1 MRSPVSALALA
12 LALAL
17 STPAQ
22 AAPPKARG
30 GAAAPRPAAPAKEN
44 YGLGIGAVIGGL
56 LGGPPGAVLGAAGG
70 AWIGSREAKRDKAHT
85 ALQDELAQTRS
96 RLAAVSGEL
105 ARSQAAA
112 RDRKLSL
119 EQLQRGVSFDVYFR
133 TDDASIEPELRRQL
147 AGLAH
152 TLRSYP
158 SVAVELGGY
167 ADRRGT
173 PAYNRRLS
181 ERRATAV
188 RAVLMRA
195 GIAASRIRTRAFG
208 ASRATAALG
217 DREGYVF
224 DRRVTLRLSA
234 PAGASLAKD

>member
-12 LALAL
+12 LALSA
-17 STPAQ
+17 PAH
-22 AAPPKARG
+22 AAPPKVNRQH
-30 GAAAPRPAAPAKEN
+30 AAPKPADPAKES
-44 YGLGIGAVIGGL
+44 YGLGIGAVVGGL

-70 AWIGSREAKRDKAHT
+70 AWIGSREAKRDKART
-85 ALQDELAQTRS
+85 AVQDELSQTRS
-96 RLAAVSGEL
+96 RLAAVTGEL
-105 ARSQAAA
+105 ARAQAAA
-112 RDRKLSL
+112 RQRALSL

-133 TDDASIEPELRRQL
+133 TDEASIEPELRRQL
-147 AGLAH
+147 AGLAR

-158 SVAVELGGY
+158 TVAVELGGY

-181 ERRATAV
+181 ERRAAAV
-188 RAVLMRA
+188 RAVLTRA
-195 GIAASRIRTRAFG
+195 GIAPSRIRTRAFG